1 MKSTRKSYGEALVE
15 LGKINE
21 DVIVLDADLA
31 KATCT
36 ELFKNEFPKRHI
48 DMGISEQDMVGTAC
62 GLALAGKTV
71 FASSF
76 AMFLAGRAY
85 DQIRNGVV
93 YNNANVRLCATHA
106 GLTVGEDGATHQC
119 IEDIALMTVIP
130 TLTVISPSD
139 ENQTKYLIK
148 KSVKYQGP
156 MYFRLGRND
165 VSDIYR
171 ENEKFEIGKSKVHG
185 KGKAATI
192 FATGY
197 GVHLALEA
205 KDILEEEDINVRVVD
220 MYSLKPIDRE
230 QIIKC
235 AKETKVLVSVEDHSV
250 IGGLGSLVSNVL
262 TEEWPRKLTK
272 IGVQDKFG
280 KSGKAKEVLKKY
292 EITVDKIIE
301 VVKEELEQE

>member
-1 MKSTRKSYGEALVE
+1 MKSTRKAYGEALVE
-15 LGKINE
+15 LGKIND

-36 ELFKNEFPKRHI
+36 ELFKNEFPQRHI
-48 DMGISEQDMVGTAC
+48 DMGIAEQDMVDTAC
-62 GLALAGKTV
+62 GLALAGKQV

-93 YNNANVRLCATHA
+93 YNHANVRLCATHA

-139 ENQTKYLIK
+139 ECQTKYLIK
-148 KSVKYQGP
+148 NSIKTEGP

-165 VSDIYR
+165 VRDIYR
-171 ENEKFEIGKSKVHG
+171 EKDTFEIGKSKLHG
-185 KGKAATI
+185 KGKDATI

-205 KDILEEEDINVRVVD
+205 KRNIR
-220 MYSLKPIDRE
+220 R
-230 QIIKC
+230 
-235 AKETKVLVSVEDHSV
+235 
-250 IGGLGSLVSNVL
+250 
-262 TEEWPRKLTK
+262 
-272 IGVQDKFG
+272 
-280 KSGKAKEVLKKY
+280 
-292 EITVDKIIE
+292 
-301 VVKEELEQE
+301 